1 MAPGEG
7 GLGFPSDDV
16 VCGWHVL
23 GDILEQRVG
32 QELVTGGQVGP
43 PFWWEW
49 GSEALN
55 SRFGRRGLVHWISDS
70 VLGQQW
76 PLQINPCLSFLK
88 EVGKVRPV
96 SKQG

>member
-32 QELVTGGQVGP
+32 QELVTGGHVGP

-55 SRFGRRGLVHWISDS
+55 SRSGGRGLSTGS
-70 VLGQQW
+70 VTWCWGSNGSCKST
-76 PLQINPCLSFLK
+76 P
-88 EVGKVRPV
+88 PV
-96 SKQG
+96 FS